1 MFPRIECRA
10 VTKSFHHPVDCHV
23 LRGIDLQVERGETVV
38 ITGKSGQ
45 GKSVLLSLL
54 AGLDVPTS
62 GEILIDGIS
71 QHALTTAERAKIRQ
85 TDIGI
90 VFQNF
95 NLIPVWTV
103 TENVM
108 AGLECLDLTQAQKQ
122 EKTVQILQGLGL
134 LERLHHLPGALSMG
148 EKQRVAIARALVRDP
163 SILLADEPT
172 GDVDTETAQTIV
184 EMLHRTVVEQQV
196 ALVVASHGPFPLR
209 IADHVYSLNNGMLSP
224 LKRYNRVMN
233 FA

>member
-10 VTKSFHHPVDCHV
+10 VTKSFHNPSDCHV
-23 LRGIDLQVERGETVV
+23 LRGIDLQIEQGETVV

-54 AGLDVPTS
+54 AGLDLPTS
-62 GEILIDGIS
+62 GEILIDGSS
-71 QHALTTAERAKIRQ
+71 QLALTIAQRAKIRQ

-103 TENVM
+103 AENVM
-108 AGLECLDLTQAQKQ
+108 AGLECLNLTRSQKK
-122 EKTVQILQGLGL
+122 EKTIQILQELGL
-134 LERLHHLPGALSMG
+134 QDRLQHLPGALSMG
-148 EKQRVAIARALVRDP
+148 EKQRVAIARALVRQP

-172 GDVDTETAQTIV
+172 GDVDPETAQTIV

-196 ALVVASHGPFPLR
+196 ALVVASHGPFPLK
-209 IADHVYSLNNGMLSP
+209 IADHVYALNDGVLSP